1 MSVKLADVAQALLTA
16 RASGAVAPTAAF
28 ADAVPDAPSAY
39 AVQALVASALGWHGD
54 QPGRHWKSGGA
65 ARDAVITHAALP
77 PNGIWQSPAAAGD
90 WPLHLHGV
98 EAEIAI
104 RLGCDITPAMAA
116 KADQAMA
123 QAWVSD
129 MTVAIEVIN
138 THWDQGYDT
147 PAWLKLAD
155 LQAHGALVLG
165 EWQPWRDLDWTTQR
179 FDIKINSIGL
189 DTRTGTHPLGHP
201 TWGLPAF
208 VRHATREGHTLD
220 AGCIVTTG
228 SWNGVYRAAPGD
240 HVVVSFAGIGEA
252 SVQF

>member
-1 MSVKLADVAQALLTA
+1 MSTEFDDVVRALLTA
-16 RASGAVAPTAAF
+16 RTTGGVAPAAPF
-28 ADAVPDAPSAY
+28 VDAVPDAESAY
-39 AVQALVASALGWHGD
+39 AVQTLVASALGWHGD

-77 PNGIWQSPAAAGD
+77 PKGIWQSPADVVD

-98 EAEIAI
+98 EAEIAL
-104 RLGCDITPAMAA
+104 RLGCDVTPAMAQ

-129 MTVAIEVIN
+129 MTVAIEVID
-138 THWDQGYDT
+138 TRWDLGYDT

-155 LQAHGALVLG
+155 LQAHGGLVLS
-165 EWQPWRDLDWTTQR
+165 EWLPWRDLDWTTQR
-179 FDIKINSIGL
+179 FDIKINSKVV
-189 DTRTGTHPLGHP
+189 DARTGTHPLGHP

-208 VRHATREGHTLD
+208 VRHATRTGQTLA

-240 HVVVSFAGIGEA
+240 HAVVSFADVGEA